1 MLGPRADDMVM
12 KDEMYSAITN
22 KGYVSIN
29 DLTDDVANKTSLNT
43 VDVYFL
49 SMGIKTDLITRDL
62 VIKKTLK

>member
-1 MLGPRADDMVM
+1 MVM

-22 KGYVSIN
+22 KGYISIN
-29 DLTDDVANKTSLNT
+29 DLTDDVANKTALNT

-49 SMGIKTDLITRDL
+49 SMGIKTDLITKDL